1 VNFDFGIINML
12 NICELENEIKIA
24 NGSAPP
30 IHADIRTEHPDKKLP
45 VIILCHGFLGYKR
58 WGWLPFVS
66 RRIAARGFHTLTVSF
81 SMNGIDEK
89 TGRITK
95 TDEFA
100 RNTVAREIRDMENV
114 LSFIREKRLPLPIN
128 LKNWGLFG
136 HSRGGSVCTL
146 TASRFKEVR
155 SLVTWSAPS
164 NLDRYTERRKKEWA
178 KTGKLLFQDSRAD
191 SPLCLNYSYYRD
203 IDSNHKKY
211 DLPAQASK
219 LEIPYLIIQ
228 GERDAA
234 VSLKEAE
241 RFIQFPGGGKMK
253 LDIIRGCG
261 HSFGVNHPMT
271 APTRELMSALRI
283 TEEWFI
289 KTVPE

>member
-1 VNFDFGIINML
+1 MS
-12 NICELENEIKIA
+12 NICKLEKEIEID

-30 IHADIRTEHPDKKLP
+30 IQADIRTDRPAEKLP

-58 WGWLPFVS
+58 WGWFPFVS
-66 RRIAARGFHTLTVSF
+66 RRIAARGFHTLTISF

-100 RNTVAREIRDMENV
+100 RNTVTREIRDMEV
-114 LSFIREKRLPLPIN
+114 ILSFIRNDRLPLTISR
-128 LKNWGLFG
+128 KNWGLFG

-146 TASRFKEVR
+146 TAPRFEEVK

-164 NLDRYTERRKKEWA
+164 YLDRYTERRKKEWA

-203 IDSNHKKY
+203 IDSNREKY
-211 DLPAQASK
+211 DLPTQAAK
-219 LEIPYLIIQ
+219 LKIPHLIIQ

-234 VSLKEAE
+234 VTLKEAE
-241 RFIQFPGGGKMK
+241 RFIKFPGGGKMK
-253 LDIIRGCG
+253 FDIIRECG
-261 HSFGVNHPMT
+261 HTFGVNHPMT
-271 APTRELMSALRI
+271 APTRELLSALKK